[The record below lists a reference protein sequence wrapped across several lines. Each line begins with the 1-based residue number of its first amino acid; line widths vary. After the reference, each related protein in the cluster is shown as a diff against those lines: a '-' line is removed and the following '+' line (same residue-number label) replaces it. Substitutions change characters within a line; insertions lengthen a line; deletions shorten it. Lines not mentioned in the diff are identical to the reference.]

1 MTSMKFMKRAYLAS
15 AAATALTLAMSA
27 TAIAQDADTEVEVI
41 EDEIVATG
49 IRQSI
54 ANSLKL
60 KRESSSIVE
69 AISSEDIGKLPDV
82 SIADS
87 LARLPGV
94 TAQRVRGRAQ
104 SISIRGLGPDFS
116 ISLLNGRE
124 QVSAGNNRG
133 IEFDQYPSELIAS
146 GLVYKTPD
154 ARLAATGI
162 AGAVDLRTV
171 RPLDFSER
179 KINLSGKYVI
189 NDNGALNP
197 DFSDDG
203 YRLFGSYINQFADG
217 RIGLAIGITDQSNPT
232 QFTSREL
239 KTAEGQTERLASGIT
254 IPRDNPRTGVVSR
267 SFDRT
272 SVTGTLQ
279 FEPTERFQAT
289 VDAYYSDFEDAG
301 IFRGV
306 ETPIASWSGT
316 NATNVTG
323 TDGFADSVTYSPT
336 TPIIRTD
343 TEGNT
348 AELFSFGINTSFA
361 VTENLKLIGDYS
373 HSTLDRADRDYES
386 YAGTGAG
393 ALNSGN
399 PALLDSLTF
408 TLPDEGNYSIAATR
422 DYTDPNV
429 MLLTDPG
436 GWGQVGF
443 IKEPQI
449 DDELNQL
456 RLEAEYELNKSF
468 IEGVTVG
475 ALLTDRVKSF
485 NSNENFIDPGAA
497 FTNREAR
504 IPTNS
509 IVGVTDDAGTGIPL
523 IAYDP
528 SSFLTDGTYALRAAN
543 DVAWS
548 VDESIDTF
556 YAMANINFEGS
567 IPVRGNFGVRYEDV
581 TQASTGTLNGLVAG
595 DTSIQT
601 VTDSYDYWLPS
612 INLSAEVME
621 NTFLRGGFA
630 KTVSRPRL
638 DQLAANQGASINNN
652 VCVDDT
658 TNPDGLPDTYIAG
671 GFNPPNAV
679 CLTIGGGNPFL
690 RPYRSTSYDVS
701 FEKYFS
707 ESGAIS
713 IAAFYKDLSDY
724 VQDGATTFTDSAI
737 AGRFLGAGFVS
748 ANPTAATYNVGGTAN
763 LEEGSIKGIEVA
775 IRLPLGDLIG
785 ALEGFGI
792 NANYTYAD
800 SNIELPGDIQV
811 TIPGYSKDTAAGEIY
826 YENDGFRARI
836 NGRYRSTFLSEVQL
850 FDGGLAGAQALD
862 EFLLDAQIGYEW
874 DSGPLEGFG
883 INLEAYNITDEPFR
897 TEQQYNGGNGD
908 TFVSRYEQ
916 YGTTYNI
923 TVSKKF

>member
-1 MTSMKFMKRAYLAS
+1 MTRKLNFKRAYLAS
-15 AAATALTLAMSA
+15 AAATALTLAMSS
-27 TAIAQDADTEVEVI
+27 TVIAQDADLADDEV
-41 EDEIVATG
+41 VATG

-54 ANSLKL
+54 ENSLRL
-60 KRESSSIVE
+60 KKESSSIVE
-69 AISSEDIGKLPDV
+69 AISAEDIGKLPDV

-133 IEFDQYPSELIAS
+133 IEFDQYPSELISS
-146 GLVYKTPD
+146 GVVYKTPD

-162 AGAVDLRTV
+162 AGAVDLRTA
-171 RPLDFSER
+171 RPLDYAER

-203 YRLFGSYINQFADG
+203 YRLFGSYIDQFADG
-217 RIGLAIGITDQSNPT
+217 RIGVAIGFTDQSNPT

-239 KTAEGQTERLASGIT
+239 KTAEGQTERLESGVT
-254 IPRDNPRTGVVSR
+254 VPRDNPRTGVVSR
-267 SFDRT
+267 SFERT

-279 FEPTERFQAT
+279 FEPTDRFQAT
-289 VDAYYSDFEDAG
+289 VDAYYSDFQDAG

-316 NATNVTG
+316 EVSNVTG
-323 TDGFADSVTYSPT
+323 SGFADTATYSPT

-348 AELFSFGINTSFA
+348 ADLFSIGLNTSFA
-361 VTENLKLIGDYS
+361 LTDNITLTGDYS
-373 HSTLDRADRDYES
+373 HSTLDRSDQDYES

-393 ALNSGN
+393 ALFSGN
-399 PALLDSLTF
+399 PDLLDTLTY
-408 TLPDEGNYSIAATR
+408 TLPDEGDYSIAATR

-456 RLEAEYELNKSF
+456 RLEAEYEMDSSF
-468 IEGVTVG
+468 IEGIAVG

-485 NSNENFIDPGAA
+485 NSNENFIDPGAG
-497 FTNREAR
+497 FTDRAAS

-509 IVGVTDDAGTGIPL
+509 IVGVTDDGGTGIPL

-528 SSFLTDGTYALRAAN
+528 SSFLTDGTYVLRAAN

-548 VDESIDTF
+548 VDESIDAF
-556 YAMANINFEGS
+556 YGMANFAFGS
-567 IPVRGNFGVRYEDV
+567 SVPVRGNIGIRYEDV
-581 TQASTGTLNGLVAG
+581 TQASTGTLNGLLAG

-601 VTDSYDYWLPS
+601 VTDNYDYWLPS
-612 INLSAEVME
+612 LNISAEVMDD
-621 NTFLRGGFA
+621 TFIRAGFA

-638 DQLAANQGASINNN
+638 DQLAANQGAGINNQ
-652 VCVDDT
+652 VCADDPD
-658 TNPDGLPDTYIAG
+658 NPDGQPDTYFPNA
-671 GFNPPNAV
+671 FSPPEAV
-679 CLTIGGGNPFL
+679 CLTLGGGNPFL
-690 RPYRSTSYDVS
+690 RPYASTSYDVS

-707 ESGAIS
+707 ASGAIS

-724 VQDGATTFTDSAI
+724 VQGGSTTFTDSAI
-737 AGRFLGAGFVS
+737 ASRFLGSAFVA
-748 ANPTAATYNVGGTAN
+748 ANPTAATYNVGGVAN

-775 IRLPLGDLIG
+775 LKLPLGDFVDV
-785 ALEGFGI
+785 LEGFGV

-800 SNIELPGDIQV
+800 SNIELPGGIQA
-811 TIPGYSKDTAAGEIY
+811 TIPGYSKDTAAGEVY
-826 YENDGFRARI
+826 YENNGFRARV
-836 NGRYRSTFLSEVQL
+836 NGRYRSGFLSEIQL
-850 FDGGLAGAQALD
+850 FDGGLAGANALD
-862 EFLLDAQIGYEW
+862 EFLLDAQIGYDFQE
-874 DSGPLEGFG
+874 GPLEGFG

-897 TEQQYNGGNGD
+897 TEDTYNGGNGD
-908 TFVSRYEQ
+908 TFISRYEQ